1 MKTTKNNIRL
11 SVISFLL
18 TFAIAFFLTSCN
30 SDPSKKI
37 KAENIKSTTER
48 INNSG
53 NLAEIEFNKS
63 NHDFGEISDGDIV
76 ETSFSFTNVG
86 SSDLIISNASGS
98 CGCTV
103 PEYPKDQPIKP
114 GESGVI
120 KVKFDSSNKPGLQ
133 RKTVTLVTNTSAGK
147 QLLNIKAIVTPKTN

>member
-1 MKTTKNNIRL
+1 MKNTQNTIRL
-11 SVISFLL
+11 SLTSFLVAF
-18 TFAIAFFLTSCN
+18 TIAFFWTSCN

-48 INNSG
+48 INNSEE
-53 NLAEIEFNKS
+53 LAEIEFNKS

-76 ETSFSFTNVG
+76 ETSFSFTNIG
-86 SSDLIISNASGS
+86 SSNLIISNASGS

>member
-1 MKTTKNNIRL
+1 MKITKNNIKF
-11 SVISFLL
+11 SVTSFLVAF
-18 TFAIAFFLTSCN
+18 TIAFFLTSCN
-30 SDPSKKI
+30 TDPSKKI
-37 KAENIKSTTER
+37 KTENIKSTSER

-53 NLAEIEFNKS
+53 NLAEMNFSKS
-63 NHDFGEISDGDIV
+63 SHDFGEIYDGDIV
-76 ETSFSFTNVG
+76 ETSFTFTNVG
-86 SSDLIISNASGS
+86 SADLIISNASGS

-133 RKTVTLVTNTSAGK
+133 RKTVTLVTNTSKGK
-147 QLLNIKAIVTPKTN
+147 QLLNIKAIVTPKLN

>member
-1 MKTTKNNIRL
+1 MKITKNNIRL
-11 SVISFLL
+11 SVTCFLVA
-18 TFAIAFFLTSCN
+18 FAIAFFLKSCN

-63 NHDFGEISDGDIV
+63 SHDFGEISDGDIV

-133 RKTVTLVTNTSAGK
+133 RKAVTLVTNTSAGK

>member
-1 MKTTKNNIRL
+1 MKKTKNNISS
-11 SVISFLL
+11 SVTFFLL
-18 TFAIAFFLTSCN
+18 AFAISFFLTSCN

-48 INNSG
+48 INKSG

-63 NHDFGEISDGDIV
+63 NHDFGEIFDGDIV

>member
-1 MKTTKNNIRL
+1 MKITKNNIRA
-11 SVISFLL
+11 SVTSFLVA
-18 TFAIAFFLTSCN
+18 FAIAFFLTSCN

-63 NHDFGEISDGDIV
+63 SHDFGEISDGDIV

-103 PEYPKDQPIKP
+103 PKKPTAPILP
-114 GESGVI
+114 GETGEI
-120 KVKFDSSNKPGLQ
+120 EVKYDSKKQSFRN
-133 RKTVTLVTNTSAGK
+133 RCYIFNTNGK
-147 QLLNIKAIVTPKTN
+147 QLLNIPVKHPNSSS

>member
-1 MKTTKNNIRL
+1 MQI
-11 SVISFLL
+11 
-18 TFAIAFFLTSCN
+18 
-30 SDPSKKI
+30 KI
-37 KAENIKSTTER
+37 I
-48 INNSG
+48 
-53 NLAEIEFNKS
+53 NKS
-63 NHDFGEISDGDIV
+63 SHDFGEISDGDIV

-133 RKTVTLVTNTSAGK
+133 RKAVTLVTNTSAGK